1 MTTRLRNEP
10 VLVFTQVGVHADV
23 EIELHLATADGE
35 SAWILFGRNEGLTVD
50 FNDVDSLERLAAVAA
65 EGRGCSRRGSTRTVR
80 RLLGSGAARLAGSSG
95 RGRPDELL
103 TWSWCGRHHRPH
115 GRLQRTR

>member
-1 MTTRLRNEP
+1 

-35 SAWILFGRNEGLTVD
+35 SAWIEFGRNEGLVVD

-65 EGRGCSRRGSTRTVR
+65 EGAQ
-80 RLLGSGAARLAGSSG
+80 LLQARIEDNRAAAARERSG
-95 RGRPDELL
+95 EADQLVIVGVA
-103 TWSWCGRHHRPH
+103 
-115 GRLQRTR
+115 